1 MIRIKRLHSFVL
13 KTFFPLL
20 LATFSV
26 CLFILL
32 MQFLWQY
39 INDMVGKGVG
49 VGVLVELFFYA
60 GLSFTPTALPL
71 SILLASLMTFGNLGE
86 HLELLAM
93 KASGISLIRI
103 MKPII
108 IIVVFFVAVSLY
120 FQNNVLPAAQT
131 KMYTILYS
139 LRQKSPELAI
149 PEGVFYKEIPGY
161 NVYVKHKDQKSG
173 LLHDVTI
180 YNYSKGFESMVVIVA
195 DTGTL
200 SMSEDKKNL
209 ILSLYSGEWFENFN
223 QKKTHSVSESV
234 PYRRETFSLKTI
246 LIPSDMNFSMAD
258 ESIMGSRDLGKN
270 IDELTASIDSIASQI
285 DSVSTQ
291 TNPSFKQRV
300 YTNSFKQVHSSRR
313 QSAAASLPEDS
324 LFNNGFQAF
333 YDSLGIYTQLDYITK
348 AKGKAQNFNNEYL
361 HNSTLQLEDNK
372 ALRGHLVQLH
382 RRFTLSI
389 ACLLF
394 FFIGAPLGA
403 IIRKGGLGM
412 PTVLSVFLFLSYYTI
427 DTLGMKMAKQ
437 GVWLVWEGMWLSSV
451 VLFVLGVFFTYKAVN
466 DSVMMNPDAWKIA
479 FQRFIGR
486 REVRNYSKKEV
497 IITPSDYPE
506 DIKRMD
512 TWNTLAEDY
521 LNKHKRIPFYTTFWR
536 RGFRDNELDELVS
549 LMNSYIEDLQN
560 SEENLIIGKLMD
572 YPVIRPIHLSFLNK
586 AVVRWICA
594 IFIPIGLILYFIG
607 LLKQK
612 QVNKDIKTT
621 FRVNNELKK
630 ELTPKYDEQ
639 IEYN

>member
-108 IIVVFFVAVSLY
+108 IIVVVFVAVSLY
-120 FQNNVLPAAQT
+120 FQNDVLPAAQT
-131 KMYTILYS
+131 KMSTILYS
-139 LRQKSPELAI
+139 LKQKSPELEI
-149 PEGVFYKEIPGY
+149 PEGTFVKDIPGY
-161 NVYVKHKDQKSG
+161 NVYVKHKDKKSG
-173 LLHDVTI
+173 LLLDMMV
-180 YNYSKGFESMVVIVA
+180 YDFSKGFENAVVIVA
-195 DTGTL
+195 DTGKL
-200 SMSEDKKNL
+200 NMSDDKKNL
-209 ILSLYSGEWFENFN
+209 ILTLNSGEWFENFGPR
-223 QKKTHSVSESV
+223 KTRATNENV
-234 PYRRETFSLKTI
+234 PYRRETFNLKTI
-246 LIPSDMNFSMAD
+246 LIPWDMNFNMID

-270 IDELTASIDSIASQI
+270 IGELTAGIDSLTYQI

-291 TNPSFKQRV
+291 TIYPFKSRV
-300 YTNSFKQVHSSRR
+300 YTNSFKQPQSSRR
-313 QSAAASLPEDS
+313 GASEQQNDT
-324 LFNNGFQAF
+324 LFDNGFQAF
-333 YDSLGIYTQLDYITK
+333 FDSLNIYKQLEYINK
-348 AKGKAQNFNNEYL
+348 AKAKVQSVSNEYSI
-361 HNSTLQLEDNK
+361 HSMKQTDDIK
-372 ALRGHLVQLH
+372 VLRGHLIQLH

-427 DTLGMKMAKQ
+427 DTFGMKMAKQ
-437 GVWLVWEGMWLSSV
+437 GVWLAWEGMWLSSA

-594 IFIPIGLILYFIG
+594 ILLPVGLVLYFIG
-607 LLKQK
+607 LLKQR
-612 QVNKDIKTT
+612 QVNKDIKITY
-621 FRVNNELKK
+621 RVNDDLKK
-630 ELTPKYDEQ
+630 ELNPKYDEQ
-639 IEYN
+639 FKYN